1 MFGNKKRKSYF
12 NLQSPIDVLSN
23 KVSEIGERI
32 TTNPL
37 DRIMSGDI
45 KGVQLDDD
53 LTNLRNF
60 MGKSG
65 KFNNSMFGQVLG
77 IDDVTRQKMLQ
88 DQAKKMVTSKRLS
101 NLMQDVNN
109 QRLNTEGGQTAGIFG
124 RTNNLIE
131 PFEYARPINPDGGS
145 YTDMLPSENIA
156 GAPLVVASEANQ
168 ENQVEETD
176 EDFMKRMSGIRNQ
189 NEIEQKDMQSQVDA
203 NAQGKNGLLDGVGA
217 IMDAPQQIKVGMDDE
232 KKKMLMKLFGF

>member
-232 KKKMLMKLFGF
+232 KKKCL

>member
-145 YTDMLPSENIA
+145 YTDMLPSENVA
-156 GAPLVVASEANQ
+156 GAPLVIAQEATQ
-168 ENQVEETD
+168 ENQVKETD

>member
-12 NLQSPIDVLSN
+12 NLQSPIDVLGN

-37 DRIMSGDI
+37 DKIMSGNI
-45 KGVQLDDD
+45 QGVALNDD
-53 LTNLRNF
+53 LTALNKFRA
-60 MGKSG
+60 KTG

-101 NLMQDVNN
+101 NLMQNVNN

-145 YTDMLPSENIA
+145 YTDMLPSENVA
-156 GAPLVVASEANQ
+156 GSPLVVASEANQ
-168 ENQVEETD
+168 ENQVKETD

-189 NEIEQKDMQSQVDA
+189 NEIKQNNMQDQVDA
-203 NAQGKNGLLDGVGA
+203 NAQGKNGLLDGVGG
-217 IMDAPQQIKVGMDDE
+217 IIDAPQQVSKFIDD
-232 KKKMLMKLFGF
+232 KKKQFLMKLFGF